1 MKTSS
6 RFLVAALALACSSA
20 DPATS
25 DEFYS
30 KKTISLIVGG
40 NPGGGYDLY
49 ARLLARHYPK
59 HIPGEPTIVVQNMPG
74 AGSIN
79 LANHLY
85 NRAARDGTVIGMI
98 FPGAVVG
105 PLLDDKMEARFKPNE
120 FAYLGSANVSTRV
133 CVTFQTSKTRTFD
146 DALARE
152 TLIGG
157 DAPGGSLFD
166 YAHFLRKEVGA
177 NFRIVRG
184 YKGSVDITLAME
196 RGEVEGICGFDWSS
210 LRGQKPDW
218 VRDKRMHVLLQ
229 VGLDAHPGLSAQGVP
244 TLWSYVKDDEKR
256 SVLEL
261 IVGQQVFGRPFML
274 PPGLAAERTEVL
286 RRAFDATTADKDFI
300 AEAERTGLEVTP
312 ATGKRV
318 QDLVAK
324 MYASPEAIVRR
335 AKAAL
340 TP

>member
-1 MKTSS
+1 MKAVSGA
-6 RFLVAALALACSSA
+6 LVAVLALAGSVA
-20 DPATS
+20 DPAS
-25 DEFYS
+25 SEEFYS
-30 KKTISLIVGG
+30 KKTITLIAGG

-49 ARLLARHYPK
+49 ARSLARHYPK
-59 HIPGEPTIVVQNMPG
+59 HIPGEPTIIVQNMPG
-74 AGSIN
+74 AGSVN

-98 FPGAVVG
+98 FPGVVVG
-105 PLLDDKMEARFKPNE
+105 PLLDDKMEARFKPYE

-133 CVTFQTSKTRTFD
+133 CATFETSKTRTFD
-146 DALARE
+146 DALVRE

-184 YKGSVDITLAME
+184 YKGSTDITLAME
-196 RGEVEGICGFDWSS
+196 RGEVEGICGLDWSS
-210 LRGQKPDW
+210 LRGQRPDW
-218 VRDKRMHVLLQ
+218 VRDNRMYVLLQ

-244 TLWSYVKDDEKR
+244 ALWSYVKDDEKR
-256 SVLEL
+256 RVLEL

-274 PPGLAAERTEVL
+274 PPGVAAGRTEVL
-286 RRAFDATTADKDFI
+286 RKAFDATMADQDFI
-300 AEAERTGLEVTP
+300 ADAERMGLEIAP
-312 ATGKRV
+312 ASGKRV
-318 QDLVAK
+318 QDLVDRL
-324 MYASPEAIVRR
+324 YASPEAIVKR

>member
-1 MKTSS
+1 MKAVSGA
-6 RFLVAALALACSSA
+6 LVAVLALAGSVA
-20 DPATS
+20 DPAS
-25 DEFYS
+25 SEEFYS
-30 KKTISLIVGG
+30 KKTITLIAGG

-49 ARLLARHYPK
+49 ARSLARHYPK
-59 HIPGEPTIVVQNMPG
+59 HIPGEPTIIVQNMPG
-74 AGSIN
+74 AGSVN

-98 FPGAVVG
+98 FPGVVVG

-133 CVTFQTSKTRTFD
+133 CATFETSKTRTFD
-146 DALARE
+146 DALVRE

-184 YKGSVDITLAME
+184 YKGSTDITLAME
-196 RGEVEGICGFDWSS
+196 RGEVEGICGLDWSS

-218 VRDKRMHVLLQ
+218 VRDNRMHVLLQ

-244 TLWSYVKDDEKR
+244 TLWRHVKDDEKR
-256 SVLEL
+256 RVLEL

-274 PPGLAAERTEVL
+274 PPGVAAERTEML
-286 RRAFDATTADKDFI
+286 RKAFDATMADKDFI
-300 AEAERTGLEVTP
+300 ADAEKMGLEITP

-318 QDLVAK
+318 QDLVAS
-324 MYASPEAIVRR
+324 MYASPEAIVKR